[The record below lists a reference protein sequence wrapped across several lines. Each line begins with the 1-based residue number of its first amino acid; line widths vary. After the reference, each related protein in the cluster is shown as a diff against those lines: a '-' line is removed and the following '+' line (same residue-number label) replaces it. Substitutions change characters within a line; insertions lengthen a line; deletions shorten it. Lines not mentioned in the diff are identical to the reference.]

1 MADYVQTGPFSR
13 KSAEGIERLPGQ
25 LINALGLG
33 QLGGLSNYLGSK
45 KAAEDYTNLLRGKFP
60 TVGRPAAAAT
70 PRTGTAI
77 LNGIPVSVP
86 YGSVAGERKVGSPDG
101 IIPRQGP
108 TPDIYLQPG
117 VGYFDRTTGGFRGGA
132 TGAPQL
138 PPPGLG
144 TAPIIQGTRDGVTA
158 DRTQSDEYRTQLG
171 QYEALQKKKQYE
183 EADALGMQIWQQ
195 KYGKTP
201 MAGPE
206 SRNPLMQ
213 STFGYQSFERPSYEG
228 QAPVSL
234 EDSFSVAANS
244 VPAPWNR
251 QGAMVD
257 LNRGAPELF
266 AKQAEKTNPMNAF
279 SQGEGISGAVK
290 EFLGR
295 MGR

>member
-1 MADYVQTGPFSR
+1 MDR
-13 KSAEGIERLPGQ
+13 KNPPWNAPANPLPG
-25 LINALGLG
+25 LLNYFFGPYARSASAAG
-33 QLGGLSNYLGSK
+33 Q
-45 KAAEDYTNLLRGKFP
+45 
-60 TVGRPAAAAT
+60 GRPVDTKYRNVIGSIPSSANGESYRRAELRLADAAR
-70 PRTGTAI
+70 PGGGGGGGG
-77 LNGIPVSVP
+77 N
-86 YGSVAGERKVGSPDG
+86 AGYSLPSP
-101 IIPRQGP
+101 
-108 TPDIYLQPG
+108 
-117 VGYFDRTTGGFRGGA
+117 GF
-132 TGAPQL
+132 
-138 PPPGLG
+138 G

-158 DRTQSDEYRTQLG
+158 DRTQSDEYRAQLG
-171 QYEALQKKKQYE
+171 QYEALQKKKQYD

-213 STFGYQSFERPSYEG
+213 STFGYQSFERPSFEG

-234 EDSFSVAANS
+234 EDSFSVAANA

-290 EFLGR
+290 QFLGR

>member
-1 MADYVQTGPFSR
+1 MNPLQEVANFLNRTG
-13 KSAEGIERLPGQ
+13 I
-25 LINALGLG
+25 GL
-33 QLGGLSNYLGSK
+33 
-45 KAAEDYTNLLRGKFP
+45 A
-60 TVGRPAAAAT
+60 RPAAAAGQGRPEGSMAT
-70 PRTGTAI
+70 LG
-77 LNGIPVSVP
+77 GKPVQWMGGKGSMATFGGKPVQLMGGSWQP
-86 YGSVAGERKVGSPDG
+86 YMSEGEMARAQNTQSRPEGSMATLGGKPVQWMGDSWQPYMSEGEMARAEQARIRREAP
-101 IIPRQGP
+101 
-108 TPDIYLQPG
+108 
-117 VGYFDRTTGGFRGGA
+117 A
-132 TGAPQL
+132 APQL

-251 QGAMVD
+251 QGTMVD

>member
-1 MADYVQTGPFSR
+1 MDRKSLPWANPLPGLFNPVGPVNRKSLPSNPLPGLLDALGSVGRGARAAVDPDYADYVR
-13 KSAEGIERLPGQ
+13 AE
-25 LINALGLG
+25 
-33 QLGGLSNYLGSK
+33 SW
-45 KAAEDYTNLLRGKFP
+45 AAQK
-60 TVGRPAAAAT
+60 PAA
-70 PRTGTAI
+70 RMGTAI
-77 LNGIPVSVP
+77 LNGTPISVP
-86 YGSVAGERKVGSPDG
+86 YGSVAGEGKVDRPGV
-101 IIPRQGP
+101 RQGSA
-108 TPDIYLQPG
+108 PDIYLQPG
-117 VGYFDRTTGGFRGGA
+117 VGYFDRGTGGFRGA
-132 TGAPQL
+132 APAAPQL

-234 EDSFSVAANS
+234 EDSFSVAANA

-251 QGAMVD
+251 QGTMVD

>member
-1 MADYVQTGPFSR
+1 MAPKRPD
-13 KSAEGIERLPGQ
+13 
-25 LINALGLG
+25 LIGDPLGVPKLLMGGLG
-33 QLGGLSNYLGSK
+33 NPLQ
-45 KAAEDYTNLLRGKFP
+45 KAADFLNRAIAP
-60 TVGRPAAAAT
+60 SGRPAAAAGQGRPEGSMAT
-70 PRTGTAI
+70 LG
-77 LNGIPVSVP
+77 GKPVQWMGGSWQP
-86 YGSVAGERKVGSPDG
+86 YMSEGEMARAEQARIRREAP
-101 IIPRQGP
+101 
-108 TPDIYLQPG
+108 
-117 VGYFDRTTGGFRGGA
+117 A
-132 TGAPQL
+132 APQL
-138 PPPGLG
+138 PSPGLG

>member
-1 MADYVQTGPFSR
+1 MNPLQEVANFLNRTGIGLARPAAAPATPSPGLLDVLGSVGRGARAAVDPDYADYVR
-13 KSAEGIERLPGQ
+13 AE
-25 LINALGLG
+25 
-33 QLGGLSNYLGSK
+33 SW
-45 KAAEDYTNLLRGKFP
+45 AAQK
-60 TVGRPAAAAT
+60 PAAAAT
-70 PRTGTAI
+70 
-77 LNGIPVSVP
+77 SQ
-86 YGSVAGERKVGSPDG
+86 
-101 IIPRQGP
+101 RQGP
-108 TPDIYLQPG
+108 TQDIYLQPG
-117 VGYFDRTTGGFRGGA
+117 VGYFDRRTGGFRGA
-132 TGAPQL
+132 APGAPQL

-251 QGAMVD
+251 QGTMVD

>member
-1 MADYVQTGPFSR
+1 MNPLQELTNFLNRTGIGLARPVSAAGQGRPEGSMAT
-13 KSAEGIERLPGQ
+13 
-25 LINALGLG
+25 
-33 QLGGLSNYLGSK
+33 LGGKPVQWMGGSWQ
-45 KAAEDYTNLLRGKFP
+45 
-60 TVGRPAAAAT
+60 
-70 PRTGTAI
+70 
-77 LNGIPVSVP
+77 P
-86 YGSVAGERKVGSPDG
+86 YMSEGEMARAQNTQQ
-101 IIPRQGP
+101 RQGP
-108 TPDIYLQPG
+108 APDIYLQPG
-117 VGYFDRTTGGFRGGA
+117 VGYFDRRTGGFRGGA
-132 TGAPQL
+132 PNAPSAPQL

-158 DRTQSDEYRTQLG
+158 DRTQSDEYRAQLG
-171 QYEALQKKKQYE
+171 QYEALQKKKQYD

-195 KYGKTP
+195 KYGKTL
-201 MAGPE
+201 MTGPE

-213 STFGYQSFERPSYEG
+213 STFGYQSFERPSFEG

-234 EDSFSVAANS
+234 EDSFSVAANA

-290 EFLGR
+290 QFLGR